1 VQCPDNVCHPLYKS
15 IAEAFKNFE
24 PPECL
29 FRFKSDEMSDKSVMC
44 EAKLTSMDSNTNLNI
59 SKPEKSVTIFTD
71 VYKYR
76 SSRDKRAFI
85 PPAVNESSQVSQTSS
100 NDFIPL
106 GSDFD
111 PANDKNYTSISKN
124 ERYVN
129 IDKEE
134 KRPRESEN
142 TEENQSFNKLKLIN
156 NNADSTKHTKNF
168 ALKRPKNDE
177 PNYLSL
183 KLKRIQGS
191 NKRKKATKF
200 VKKKK

>member
-15 IAEAFKNFE
+15 IAEAFKSFE

-29 FRFKSDEMSDKSVMC
+29 FRFKFDEMSDKSVMC
-44 EAKLTSMDSNTNLNI
+44 EAKITSMDSDTNPNI
-59 SKPEKSVTIFTD
+59 SKPKRSVTIFTD
-71 VYKYR
+71 IYKYR
-76 SSRDKRAFI
+76 SSRDKRVFI

-106 GSDFD
+106 DSDFD
-111 PANDKNYTSISKN
+111 SANDKNYTNTSKN
-124 ERYVN
+124 ERVN
-129 IDKEE
+129 IGKKE
-134 KRPRESEN
+134 KHTRESES

-156 NNADSTKHTKNF
+156 NNADSTKHTKNVE
-168 ALKRPKNDE
+168 LKRLKNDE

-200 VKKKK
+200 KKKK